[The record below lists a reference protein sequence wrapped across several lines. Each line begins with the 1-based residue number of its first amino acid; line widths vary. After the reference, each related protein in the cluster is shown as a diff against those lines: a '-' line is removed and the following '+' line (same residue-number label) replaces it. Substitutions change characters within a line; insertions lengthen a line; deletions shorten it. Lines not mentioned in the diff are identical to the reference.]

1 MRTRSASSSSA
12 PARAASSSSAPAKPA
27 GKTASKALRAPLKAV
42 NSSRPGKRLLAA
54 ARPPKKPNSRF
65 APLPLDGRKK
75 PKVPVVAQPKV
86 PRGASIL
93 LVQEPWLGLIL
104 SGLKTLEIR
113 GKPCRKPAGE
123 KIFLAL
129 AGGGGVVLGAAKFEE
144 CVGPFGAAD
153 WSACAQQHCV
163 AGAKLPY
170 GGSTYGWRLSSP
182 ERFAA
187 GVPYEHKQGCVVWAM
202 A

>member
-12 PARAASSSSAPAKPA
+12 PARAGPSSSAPAKPA
-27 GKTASKALRAPLKAV
+27 GKALRAPLKAV
-42 NSSRPGKRLLAA
+42 NSSRPAKKLLAA

-129 AGGGGVVLGAAKFEE
+129 AAVSYTHLT
-144 CVGPFGAAD
+144 
-153 WSACAQQHCV
+153 
-163 AGAKLPY
+163 LPTIC
-170 GGSTYGWRLSSP
+170 S
-182 ERFAA
+182 
-187 GVPYEHKQGCVVWAM
+187 V
-202 A
+202 

>member
-12 PARAASSSSAPAKPA
+12 PARAGSSSSAPAKPA
-27 GKTASKALRAPLKAV
+27 GKAAAKALRAPLKAV
-42 NSSRPGKRLLAA
+42 NSSRPAKKLLAA

-170 GGSTYGWRLSSP
+170 GGSTYGWRLSKP